1 MTIIAAVLFVVGL
14 TLIGFTV
21 VGLLRL
27 RHTAR
32 QLEDEVRQAA
42 ERAAALPPDLVDAL
56 GVGGRRVI
64 TIEIL
69 NPFELAGR
77 SSWFARP
84 LSAVTPDLLRN
95 VVYQR
100 AVTMFRERSS
110 EYGVETDVR
119 LHRAE

>member
-1 MTIIAAVLFVVGL
+1 MPAAVALTASFVAAVG
-14 TLIGFTV
+14 V
-21 VGLLRL
+21 SSP
-27 RHTAR
+27 
-32 QLEDEVRQAA
+32 
-42 ERAAALPPDLVDAL
+42 AAAYPPEPPDLVEAL
-56 GVGGRRVI
+56 GVGGRQVI
-64 TIEIL
+64 TIELL

-110 EYGVETDVR
+110 EYGVEADVR

>member
-1 MTIIAAVLFVVGL
+1 MTIIGTVLLVVGL
-14 TLIGFTV
+14 ALVGCTV
-21 VGLLRL
+21 VELLRL
-27 RHTAR
+27 RRTAR
-32 QLEDEVRQAA
+32 QLENEVRQAA
-42 ERAAALPPDLVDAL
+42 ERAAALPPDLVEAL
-56 GVGGRRVI
+56 GVGGRQVI
-64 TIEIL
+64 TIELL

-110 EYGVETDVR
+110 EYGVEADVR

>member
-1 MTIIAAVLFVVGL
+1 MTIIGTVLLVVGPAL
-14 TLIGFTV
+14 VGCTV
-21 VGLLRL
+21 VELLRL
-27 RHTAR
+27 RRTAR
-32 QLEDEVRQAA
+32 QLENEVRQAA
-42 ERAAALPPDLVDAL
+42 ERAAALPPDLVEAL
-56 GVGGRRVI
+56 GVGGRQVI
-64 TIEIL
+64 TIELL

-110 EYGVETDVR
+110 EYGVEADVR

>member
-1 MTIIAAVLFVVGL
+1 MTIIGSALLVVGL
-14 TLIGFTV
+14 ALIGFTAV
-21 VGLLRL
+21 ELLRL
-27 RHTAR
+27 RRTAR
-32 QLEDEVRQAA
+32 QLEEEVRQAA
-42 ERAAALPPDLVDAL
+42 ERAATLPPDLVEAL

-64 TIEIL
+64 TIELL
-69 NPFELAGR
+69 NPFELADR

>member
-1 MTIIAAVLFVVGL
+1 MTIIGTVLLVVGL
-14 TLIGFTV
+14 ALVGCTV
-21 VGLLRL
+21 VELLRL
-27 RHTAR
+27 RRTAR
-32 QLEDEVRQAA
+32 QLENEVRQAA
-42 ERAAALPPDLVDAL
+42 ERAAALPPDLVEAL
-56 GVGGRRVI
+56 GVGGRQVI
-64 TIEIL
+64 TIELL

-110 EYGVETDVR
+110 EYGVEADVR
-119 LHRAE
+119 LHRVE

>member
-1 MTIIAAVLFVVGL
+1 MTIIGTVLLVVGL
-14 TLIGFTV
+14 ALVGCTV
-21 VGLLRL
+21 VELLRL
-27 RHTAR
+27 RRTAG
-32 QLEDEVRQAA
+32 QLENEVRQAA
-42 ERAAALPPDLVDAL
+42 ERAAALPPDLVEAL
-56 GVGGRRVI
+56 GVGGRQVI
-64 TIEIL
+64 TIELL

-110 EYGVETDVR
+110 EYGVEADVR

>member
-1 MTIIAAVLFVVGL
+1 MTIIGTVLLIVGL
-14 TLIGFTV
+14 ALIGCTV
-21 VGLLRL
+21 VELLRL
-27 RHTAR
+27 RRTAR
-32 QLEDEVRQAA
+32 QLENEVRQAA
-42 ERAAALPPDLVDAL
+42 ARAAALPPDLVEAL

-64 TIEIL
+64 TIELL

-100 AVTMFRERSS
+100 AVTMFRELSS
-110 EYGVETDVR
+110 EYGVEADVR

>member
-1 MTIIAAVLFVVGL
+1 MTIIATVLLVVGL
-14 TLIGFTV
+14 ALIGFAV
-21 VGLLRL
+21 VELLRL
-27 RHTAR
+27 RRTAR
-32 QLEDEVRQAA
+32 RLEVEVRQAA

-64 TIEIL
+64 TIELL

-84 LSAVTPDLLRN
+84 LSTVTPDLLRH

-100 AVTMFRERSS
+100 AVTMLRERSS
-110 EYGVETDVR
+110 EYGVEADVR